1 MLPRAHYTVTHPS
14 DQNAPVLTSEQANA
28 LFSVEN
34 YGAYTADALHGAN
47 LENFRES
54 KHLHGKFTAHLYDRV
69 LPAINES
76 IKRLKD
82 GDEING
88 FSGERK
94 VGAYLESIGYTA
106 DLVRQWNK
114 RYRDRM
120 AKLKKTLGLTAGNG
134 DAKLTP
140 EQLELC
146 DTLIQQGYKNT
157 EATWLAKAAEGN
169 SVSER
174 FNWVMAHRAKQINR
188 TTVPNEGVTDTAA
201 VESKS
206 EPATEATEPSTA
218 TEPGGV
224 TTVTGADATD
234 ETNPSEP
241 VASEP
246 EAEVTQAQ
254 PLPLTPTAAADQLKV
269 ALAEEPDRDV
279 ASKMLTEHLRA
290 CANQFATDRI
300 GIKDVS
306 ATLIFIGRD
315 HRIVPGDWLE
325 KRDEDAAPTLCKC
338 VGIAQFSRRRVQE
351 WDGDQWGKEHV
362 VFSDHERTYRVIT
375 EEIARKLAP
384 DAFDLS
390 FGPQP
395 EPAPAPIEQREKPP
409 EQQDGSDLKHD
420 CLNLTAFPDEE
431 PEPHEI

>member
-94 VGAYLESIGYTA
+94 VAHTSNQSATRQSCGSGTSDTA
-106 DLVRQWNK
+106 TAWQNSRRLR
-114 RYRDRM
+114 
-120 AKLKKTLGLTAGNG
+120 LTAGNG

-140 EQLELC
+140 EQRELR

-174 FNWVMAHRAKQINR
+174 FNWVMAPRAKQINR
-188 TTVPNEGVTDTAA
+188 TTVLTR
-201 VESKS
+201 
-206 EPATEATEPSTA
+206 
-218 TEPGGV
+218 
-224 TTVTGADATD
+224 
-234 ETNPSEP
+234 
-241 VASEP
+241 AS
-246 EAEVTQAQ
+246 
-254 PLPLTPTAAADQLKV
+254 
-269 ALAEEPDRDV
+269 R
-279 ASKMLTEHLRA
+279 HG
-290 CANQFATDRI
+290 C
-300 GIKDVS
+300 
-306 ATLIFIGRD
+306 
-315 HRIVPGDWLE
+315 
-325 KRDEDAAPTLCKC
+325 C
-338 VGIAQFSRRRVQE
+338 
-351 WDGDQWGKEHV
+351 
-362 VFSDHERTYRVIT
+362 
-375 EEIARKLAP
+375 
-384 DAFDLS
+384 
-390 FGPQP
+390 
-395 EPAPAPIEQREKPP
+395 
-409 EQQDGSDLKHD
+409 
-420 CLNLTAFPDEE
+420 
-431 PEPHEI
+431 